1 MPGEELPQSTLGIIK
16 CGVFLGLHA
25 VVPFCMEGG
34 IEREQRSS
42 RVLGQLLEMFPAPAS
57 LSNGSAPPPQ
67 VMGLVQPSGW
77 DGVG

>member
-1 MPGEELPQSTLGIIK
+1 
-16 CGVFLGLHA
+16 
-25 VVPFCMEGG
+25 MEGG

-57 LSNGSAPPPQ
+57 LSDGSAPPPQ